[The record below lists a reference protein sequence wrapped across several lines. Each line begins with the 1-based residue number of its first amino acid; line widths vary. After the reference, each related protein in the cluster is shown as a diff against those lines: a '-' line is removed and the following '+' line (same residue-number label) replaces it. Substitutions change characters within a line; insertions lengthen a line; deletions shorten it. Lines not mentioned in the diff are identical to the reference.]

1 MNDRLTNLIAQYEQE
16 GDFTHKAPTKDMLV
30 AAERL
35 LDVTIPQ
42 QFVEFLHEYSY
53 GGIGGVT
60 ILGTGLDG
68 SMAFLE
74 VTLDYRKYGLPHNLL
89 AVENCDEWL
98 YCLDCDT
105 GEIVSWSPL
114 DGVMPEHR
122 HFDDF
127 LLDEL
132 TNAIDNL

>member
-35 LDVTIPQ
+35 LGVTIPQ

-74 VTLDYRKYGLPHNLL
+74 VRWEARVYSRVQTGMALPNSILFSD
-89 AVENCDEWL
+89 VR
-98 YCLDCDT
+98 T
-105 GEIVSWSPL
+105 PV
-114 DGVMPEHR
+114 
-122 HFDDF
+122 
-127 LLDEL
+127 
-132 TNAIDNL
+132 